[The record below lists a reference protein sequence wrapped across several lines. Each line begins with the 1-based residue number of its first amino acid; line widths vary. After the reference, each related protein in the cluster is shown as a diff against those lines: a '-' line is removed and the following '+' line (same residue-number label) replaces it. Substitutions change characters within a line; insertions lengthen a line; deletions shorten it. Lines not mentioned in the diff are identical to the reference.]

1 MVKRPPLRYHG
12 SKWSLAPWIIQHL
25 PTHRIYVEP
34 YAGGAS
40 VLLRKPKSAI
50 EIYNDLDGQI
60 VNLFRVLR
68 DGVRAR
74 ELLRQMRLTPFSRAE
89 YEESWIVADDPIEQ
103 ARRLLV
109 RSAMGHGTTAATA
122 GWRTGWRNY
131 HGDQRHAPPSSDWSN
146 LPDALE
152 ATIERLRDVMIE
164 CRPALAVIEEYDGP
178 DTLFYVDPPYLAET
192 RHERYATAAYRHEM
206 TADDHADL
214 ARALSALK
222 GMAVVSGYASAQYDE
237 IYAGW
242 QRVERGARADGGSA
256 RTEVLWISPGAIRQ
270 PTLLDL

>member
-12 SKWSLAPWIIQHL
+12 SKWSLAPWIIQNL
-25 PTHRIYVEP
+25 PAHRVYVEP

-40 VLLRKPKSAI
+40 VLLRKPKSQV
-50 EIYNDLDGQI
+50 EVYNDLDGQV

-68 DGVRAR
+68 DGARAR
-74 ELLRQMRLTPFSRAE
+74 ELLRQLRLTPFSRAE

-131 HGDQRHAPPSSDWSN
+131 HGDQRHAPPSSDWRN
-146 LPDALE
+146 LPEALE
-152 ATIERLRDVMIE
+152 ATVDRLRDVMIE

-178 DTLFYVDPPYLAET
+178 DALFYVDPPYLAET
-192 RHERYATAAYRHEM
+192 RHERYATTAYRYEM
-206 TADDHADL
+206 TADDHESL
-214 ARALSALK
+214 ARALSNLK
-222 GMAVVSGYASAQYDE
+222 GAAVVSGYGSDLYE
-237 IYAGW
+237 ELYTGW
-242 QRVERGARADGGSA
+242 RRVERGARADGGSA
-256 RTEVLWISPGAIRQ
+256 RTEVLWISPGAVRQ
-270 PTLLDL
+270 PMLLDL